1 MQWAKNYLLEYQA
14 ANVSTPI
21 PPSVLVGNWI
31 RPLSPQFKVNVD
43 GARFS
48 SQKEAVV
55 GLIIRYNKGL
65 VIAALSKNIDAPLGP
80 L

>member
-1 MQWAKNYLLEYQA
+1 
-14 ANVSTPI
+14 
-21 PPSVLVGNWI
+21 
-31 RPLSPQFKVNVD
+31 LSPQYKVNVD

-48 SQKEAVV
+48 SQKEAGV
-55 GLIIRYNKGL
+55 GVIIRDNKGL